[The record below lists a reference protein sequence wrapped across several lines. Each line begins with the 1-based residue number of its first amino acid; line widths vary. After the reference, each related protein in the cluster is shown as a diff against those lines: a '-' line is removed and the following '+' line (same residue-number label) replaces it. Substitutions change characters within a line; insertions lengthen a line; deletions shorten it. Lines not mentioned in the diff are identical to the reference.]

1 MTTQSPARAYL
12 YLLVATLFFGSN
24 VVAGKLSVGEMSPMA
39 IVMLRWVIAAACLA
53 FIARR
58 ALLAEWRV
66 LLGRWPYMLAM
77 GGVGFTVFNVM
88 FYASA
93 HTTSAINMAIIQ
105 GATPIVVLLISGAL
119 LGIWPPALQWL
130 GAMIT
135 VLGVVVAAS
144 HGSLAILLELS
155 FSRGDI
161 LMIAASVIYAVYTV
175 GLRWRPQVTPLVFIA
190 GLAFAA
196 LLTSIPLAIGEA
208 ALGQFQWPTLKGW
221 ALLLFIGLF
230 PSLLCQ
236 LLYLRS
242 VELIGA
248 ARAGVFYNLVPI
260 FGIVLSVAVAHEPLR
275 PYAIVAIALVIG
287 GIAVSE
293 IRKRARA

>member
-39 IVMLRWVIAAACLA
+39 IVMLRWVIAAACMA

-66 LLGRWPYMLAM
+66 LRDRWPYMLAM
-77 GGVGFTVFNVM
+77 GGIGFTVFNVL

-130 GAMIT
+130 GATIT
-135 VLGVVVAAS
+135 VLGVIVAAS

-155 FSRGDI
+155 FNRGDI
-161 LMIAASVIYAVYTV
+161 LMIVASVIYAVYTV
-175 GLRWRPQVTPLVFIA
+175 GLRWRPQVSPLVFIA
-190 GLAFAA
+190 GLALAA
-196 LLTSIPLAIGEA
+196 QLTSIPLAIGEA

-221 ALLLFIGLF
+221 AILLFIGLF

-275 PYAIVAIALVIG
+275 PYAVVAIALVIG

-293 IRKRARA
+293 MRKRV

>member
-12 YLLVATLFFGSN
+12 FLIVATFFFGSN

-39 IVMLRWVIAAACLA
+39 IVMLRWVISATCLA
-53 FIARR
+53 FIARKP
-58 ALLAEWRV
+58 LLAEWRV
-66 LLGRWPYMLAM
+66 LLARWPYMLAM

-88 FYASA
+88 FYAAA
-93 HTTSAINMAIIQ
+93 HSTSAVNMAIIQ
-105 GATPIVVLLISGAL
+105 GATPIVVLLVSGAL
-119 LGIWPPALQWL
+119 LAAWPPALQWL
-130 GAMIT
+130 GAAIT
-135 VLGVVVAAS
+135 VLGVVVAAA
-144 HGSLAILLELS
+144 HGSLAVLLELS
-155 FSRGDI
+155 FNRGDL
-161 LMIAASVIYAVYTV
+161 LMIAASIIYAVYTV
-175 GLRWRPQVTPLVFIA
+175 GLRWRPPVSPLVFIA
-190 GLAFAA
+190 GLALAA

-208 ALGQFQWPTLKGW
+208 ALGQFQWPTPKGW
-221 ALLLFIGLF
+221 LILLFIGLF

-275 PYAIVAIALVIG
+275 LYAVVAIALVIG

-293 IRKRARA
+293 IRKGA

>member
-1 MTTQSPARAYL
+1 MTTQSPVRAYF

-39 IVMLRWVIAAACLA
+39 IVMLRWVIAATCLA

-66 LLGRWPYMLAM
+66 LRSRWPFMLAM
-77 GGVGFTVFNVM
+77 GGIGFTIFNIL

-93 HTTSAINMAIIQ
+93 HTTSGINMAIIQ
-105 GATPIVVLLISGAL
+105 GATPIVVLLVSGAL
-119 LGIWPPALQWL
+119 LGTWPPALQWL
-130 GAMIT
+130 GATIT
-135 VLGVVVAAS
+135 VLGVVIAAS
-144 HGSLAILLELS
+144 HGSLAVLVELS
-155 FSRGDI
+155 FNRGDI
-161 LMIAASVIYAVYTV
+161 LMIVASIIYAVYTV
-175 GLRWRPQVTPLVFIA
+175 GLRWRPQVSPLVFIA
-190 GLAFAA
+190 GLALAA

-208 ALGQFQWPTLKGW
+208 ALGQFQWPTPKGW
-221 ALLLFIGLF
+221 AILLFIGLF

-275 PYAIVAIALVIG
+275 PYAVVAIALVIG

-293 IRKRARA
+293 IRKGA

>member
-39 IVMLRWVIAAACLA
+39 IVMLRWVIAAACMA

-58 ALLAEWRV
+58 ALLVEWRV
-66 LLGRWPYMLAM
+66 LRDRWPYMLAM
-77 GGVGFTVFNVM
+77 GGIGFTVFNVL

-130 GAMIT
+130 GATIT
-135 VLGVVVAAS
+135 VLGVIVAAS

-155 FSRGDI
+155 FNRGDI
-161 LMIAASVIYAVYTV
+161 LMIVASVIYAVYTV
-175 GLRWRPQVTPLVFIA
+175 GLRWRPQVSPLVFIA
-190 GLAFAA
+190 GLALAA

-221 ALLLFIGLF
+221 AILLFIGLF

-275 PYAIVAIALVIG
+275 PYAVVAIALVIG

-293 IRKRARA
+293 MRKRV